1 MYFGFIEISVC
12 KEISE
17 FLTLHVPLIE
27 KTINWW
33 SKCEFLGTFSNPL
46 SHKHLE
52 IQQKNAILSSG
63 KSIVFRHQKLCFRST
78 KTVFSTNK
86 YSVFGMQVESN

>member
-46 SHKHLE
+46 SHKHLG
-52 IQQKNAILSSG
+52 I
-63 KSIVFRHQKLCFRST
+63 ST
-78 KTVFSTNK
+78 KGCHSF
-86 YSVFGMQVESN
+86 QW